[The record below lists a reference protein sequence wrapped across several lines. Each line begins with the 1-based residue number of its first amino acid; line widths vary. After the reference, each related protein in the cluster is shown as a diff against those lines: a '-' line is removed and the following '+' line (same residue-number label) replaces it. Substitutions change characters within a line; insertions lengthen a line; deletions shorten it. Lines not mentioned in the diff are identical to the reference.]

1 MLRGV
6 IFDLDGV
13 LVDSHPLH
21 KRSWKMF
28 LQTLG
33 KNITDQELEFVL
45 DGRKKE
51 EILSHFLGELSKQE
65 LVEYGRRKE
74 ELFREQAAELK
85 MIAGAREFIQQL
97 QDANIPIALASS
109 GSRGRVNYT
118 LRQLG
123 LLQNFHVVISGDDVP
138 NGKPDPAVFCAAAT
152 SLRQSAAHLLVM
164 EDAVAGVHA
173 AKSANMKCIGIAPDR
188 RASLLLEA
196 GAEYVAS
203 DFRDLT
209 LQKVQSFFAH

>member
-33 KNITDQELEFVL
+33 KDVADDELEFVL
-45 DGRKKE
+45 DGQKKE
-51 EILSHFLGELSKQE
+51 EILRHFLGELSGEQ
-65 LVEYGRRKE
+65 LAQYGRRKE
-74 ELFREQAAELK
+74 ELFREHSIELK
-85 MIAGAREFIQQL
+85 MIAGARDFIQKL
-97 QDANIPIALASS
+97 READIPIALASS

-123 LLQNFHVVISGDDVP
+123 LLQHFHVVVSGDDVP
-138 NGKPDPAVFCAAAT
+138 KGKPDPAVFYAAAN
-152 SLRQSAAHLLVM
+152 SLHQTATQLLVM

-173 AKSANMKCIGIAPDR
+173 AKSANMKCIGIAPDG
-188 RASLLLEA
+188 RANLLLEA
-196 GAEYVAS
+196 GADYVAS

-209 LQKVQSFFAH
+209 LEKVQSFFTL